1 MKTTLISHGTILT
14 VDSHRRVIHDG
25 AILIQGG
32 RISAIGPLADFADLQ
47 ADEMID
53 ARGQIVLP
61 GFVNAH
67 THTAYY
73 VMRGRGM
80 DRMLLDW
87 LQELVWPWLIAID
100 EDDAYSASLLTYLE
114 CVKSGTTSLVDNQN
128 YPVQSFSN
136 YDAAARAALKSGL
149 RVTFACG
156 FSDIQFVSPPDFVD
170 EPEGIE
176 RECRRMIETW
186 HGKGRLEVTVSPIN
200 LIYCSDESIKRALQ
214 VMEDTGVAM
223 HSHVAESRQELHAIQ
238 ERFGEGYIQA
248 FHKLGA
254 LSDRFQS
261 VHSVWISD
269 DEIALLAEHGASVMH
284 NPTANM
290 LLASGV
296 APIGKL
302 QAAGVNVA
310 LGTDN
315 PNNSND
321 MFEAMKYASLLQKVS
336 TLDPLAL
343 PALNVLEMATING
356 ARALKMDDQIGSLEV
371 GKLADL
377 IMVDTR
383 KPHNTPLHDPVSTL
397 VYSAR
402 GDDVTHVM
410 VEGEFLVR
418 DGKATF
424 VDEQKLI
431 HQVQDRAEALVE
443 RAKSTA

>member
-1 MKTTLISHGTILT
+1 MTTTLITHATILT
-14 VDSHRRVIHDG
+14 VDPQQPVIPDG
-25 AILIQGG
+25 AILIEGE
-32 RISAIGPLADFADLQ
+32 RITAIGSAAELGATQ
-47 ADEMID
+47 ADEILD
-53 ARGQIVLP
+53 ASGQIVLP

-67 THTAYY
+67 THAAYY

-87 LQELVWPWLIAID
+87 LQELVWPWLLAMD
-100 EDDAYSASLLTYLE
+100 EEDAYAASMLTYLE

-128 YPVQSFSN
+128 YPVQSFKN
-136 YDAAARAALKSGL
+136 YDSAARAALKSGL

-170 EPEGIE
+170 TAEGIE
-176 RECRRMIETW
+176 RECRRMIDAW
-186 HGKGRLEVTVSPIN
+186 HGKGRLQVTVSPIN
-200 LIYCSDESIKRALQ
+200 LIYCSDESIRRALQ

-223 HSHVAESRQELHAIQ
+223 HSHVAESSQELDAIQ

-248 FHKLGA
+248 FQKLGA
-254 LSDRFQS
+254 LSNRFQS

-269 DEIALLAEHGASVMH
+269 AEIELLAEHGASVMH

-296 APIGKL
+296 APIGNL

-321 MFEAMKYASLLQKVS
+321 MLEAMKYASLLQKVS
-336 TLDPLAL
+336 TLEPLAL
-343 PALNVLEMATING
+343 PAPDVLEMATING
-356 ARALKMDDQIGSLEV
+356 ARALGMEDQIGSLEV
-371 GKLADL
+371 GKMADL
-377 IMVDTR
+377 ILVDTR
-383 KPHNTPLHDPVSTL
+383 VPHNTPMHDPISTL

-410 VEGEFLVR
+410 VAGEFQVR
-418 DGKATF
+418 DGHATF
-424 VDEQKLI
+424 VDEDQLI
-431 HQVQDRAEALVE
+431 NQVQE
-443 RAKSTA
+443 RALALSERAVSSA